1 MKKKSEKLA
10 DLKTCM
16 DSRFYKA
23 RYPNASIAE
32 AKSLLFGSYSESELD
47 EPTRKEFENH
57 LSQCSHCRSEYKEFE
72 SITDFR
78 LEESIQSAVCPSS
91 ELMDCFLF
99 ERSLLSTT
107 QIQKIETHVR
117 DCEMCGQEL
126 KWLTD
131 LEKRTQQHQR
141 FSPTW
146 IQSLMAAAAALVLAV
161 SAFFFWQKSTGRI
174 AEDELSA
181 LAVIQEPEQIN
192 YASLLETSEP
202 LREDL
207 QPLFDQALEAFRT
220 HRFIDAKHH
229 LEKIRQSHPRHA
241 AALYLLAYSYYKLN
255 EPQKAFDLC
264 SLSESIHPHSYERC
278 MFLVKIALKTR
289 HYDRARLEISTLY
302 HEAPDVPEV
311 KHLYNEIMRLTDGG
325 RL

>member
-1 MKKKSEKLA
+1 MKKKSEHLI
-10 DLKTCM
+10 DLNTCV
-16 DSRFYKA
+16 DFRLFKA
-23 RYPNASIAE
+23 KYPTASIVE
-32 AKSLLFGSYSESELD
+32 ARLLMFASYSESELD
-47 EPTRKEFENH
+47 EATRKEFENH
-57 LSQCSHCRSEYKEFE
+57 LSECSHCKTAFQEFE
-72 SITDFR
+72 NITEFH
-78 LEESIQSAVCPSS
+78 LEESIKAVVCPSS
-91 ELMDCFLF
+91 KLMDSFIF
-99 ERSLLSTT
+99 ERNLLSTS
-107 QIQKIETHVR
+107 QIQSIETHLR
-117 DCEMCGQEL
+117 DCEMCAEEL

-131 LEKRTQQHQR
+131 LEKRPQHHPR

-146 IQSLMAAAAALVLAV
+146 IQSLMAAAAALILAV

-202 LREDL
+202 LRQDL

-229 LEKIRQSHPRHA
+229 LEKIRQTHPRHA
-241 AALYLLAYSYYKLN
+241 AALFLLAYSYYKLN
-255 EPQKAFDLC
+255 EPQKAFELC
-264 SLSESIHPHSYERC
+264 SLSESIHPHSYDRC

-311 KHLYNEIMRLTDGG
+311 KHLYHEIMRLTDGG